1 MLVNMK
7 EILQDARKRRYGV
20 GMFNTFTVEMALG
33 VMQAAEELQ
42 APVIIGTAEALLPCC
57 DMELFL
63 KMGKC
68 LAERAGVPVGLHL
81 DHGFTEKV
89 IKTAID
95 SGFTSVMY
103 DRSQAAYEDNV
114 SSLREMADYAHRHG
128 VSVEAELGHVVF
140 DDPADIGYVYTKPEE
155 VEDFVRRTRVDALA
169 ISIGTAHGVYKTPPV
184 LELERLRAVRKVT
197 DVGLVLHGGS
207 GLSDEDFRNV
217 VRDGIQKIN
226 IYTDVS
232 NAASQ
237 AAFDWVK
244 DHNRSIEQVS
254 PQMRKASYEAAIRKL
269 RLFNCEGKAQGY
281 QGAVG

>member
-7 EILQDARKRRYGV
+7 EILQDARRRRYGV

-33 VMQAAEELQ
+33 VMDAAEELR
-42 APVIIGTAEALLPCC
+42 APVIIGTAESLLSCC

-63 KMGKC
+63 SMGKL
-68 LAERAGVPVGLHL
+68 LAARASVPVGLHL
-81 DHGFTEKV
+81 DHGFTEPV
-89 IKTAID
+89 IRRAIE

-103 DRSQAAYEDNV
+103 DRSEAAYEDNV
-114 SSLREMADYAHRHG
+114 KSLRELADFAHRHG

-140 DDPADIGYVYTKPEE
+140 DAPADIGYVYTRPED
-155 VEDFVRRTRVDALA
+155 VEDFVGRTGVDALA

-184 LELERLRAVRKVT
+184 LDLERLRAVRKVT

-207 GLSDEDFRNV
+207 GLSDDDFRNV

-237 AAFDWVK
+237 AAHDWVAQ
-244 DHNRSIEQVS
+244 HNRSIEQVS
-254 PQMRKASYEAAIRKL
+254 PRMRKASCEAALRKL
-269 RLFNCEGKAQGY
+269 RLFSCEGKA
-281 QGAVG
+281 

>member
-7 EILQDARKRRYGV
+7 EILQDARLRRYGV
-20 GMFNTFTVEMALG
+20 GMFNTFTVELALG
-33 VMQAAEELQ
+33 VMDAAEELR
-42 APVIIGTAEALLPCC
+42 APVIIGTAESLLNCN

-63 KMGKC
+63 SMGKL
-68 LAERAGVPVGLHL
+68 LAARASVPVGLHL
-81 DHGFTEKV
+81 DHGFTEPVVKR
-89 IKTAID
+89 AIE

-103 DRSQAAYEDNV
+103 DRSETAYEDNV
-114 SSLREMADYAHRHG
+114 KSLREMADFAHRHG

-140 DDPADIGYVYTKPEE
+140 DDPADIGYVYTRPED
-155 VEDFVRRTRVDALA
+155 VSDFVGRTGVDALA

-184 LELERLRAVRKVT
+184 LDLERLRAVRKVT
-197 DVGLVLHGGS
+197 DIGLVLHGGS
-207 GLSDEDFRNV
+207 GLSDDDFRNV

-237 AAFDWVK
+237 AAHDWVAR
-244 DHNRSIEQVS
+244 HNRSIEQVS

-269 RLFNCEGKAQGY
+269 RLFSCEGKA
-281 QGAVG
+281 